1 MEESNTL
8 THHIDYNVHKTVD
21 DNIYNPNNMHNIH
34 KKFKTKTRMQKYL
47 EQNGYKMS
55 MHILDKFIWNIYTN
69 APNNIRQF
77 DDQDIIN
84 IKNLLIQ
91 Y

>member
-8 THHIDYNVHKTVD
+8 THHIDYNIHKTVD
-21 DNIYNPNNMHNIH
+21 DNIYNPNNISKIQM
-34 KKFKTKTRMQKYL
+34 KFKTNTKMQKYL

-55 MHILDKFIWNIYTN
+55 MHILRKFIWNIHSNT
-69 APNNIRQF
+69 PNNIRQF
-77 DDQDIIN
+77 NDQDIID